1 MTTNYRG
8 KRPGSGWHAAGIAA
22 ALLLAF
28 AALLLA
34 QPAARADSLPG
45 AYSTRIMLTSTA
57 HSATKR
63 AYMRITTTAQEA
75 TARVAHASMTAYK
88 MRSTSAAKTATGIY
102 FTRIG
107 TIFPTTPPTPR
118 PIRTRRGPTATA
130 TATAAIN
137 QTPAQPATSTGSAP
151 ATAEPNATA
160 TPTTAA
166 PTATP

>member
-1 MTTNYRG
+1 MTTNYLG

-34 QPAARADSLPG
+34 QPPARADSLPG

-118 PIRTRRGPTATA
+118 PMRTQRGPTATA
-130 TATAAIN
+130 TAAIN
-137 QTPAQPATSTGSAP
+137 PTPAQPATNTGSAL
-151 ATAEPNATA
+151 ATPEPNATA

>member
-1 MTTNYRG
+1 MTTNYLG

-34 QPAARADSLPG
+34 QPPARADSLPG

-75 TARVAHASMTAYK
+75 TARVAHASMTAYTR
-88 MRSTSAAKTATGIY
+88 RSTSAAKRGRRLRLGH
-102 FTRIG
+102 TRA
-107 TIFPTTPPTPR
+107 PRAQRAAMRLKNKVAPR
-118 PIRTRRGPTATA
+118 PD
-130 TATAAIN
+130 AA
-137 QTPAQPATSTGSAP
+137 
-151 ATAEPNATA
+151 
-160 TPTTAA
+160 AA
-166 PTATP
+166 G